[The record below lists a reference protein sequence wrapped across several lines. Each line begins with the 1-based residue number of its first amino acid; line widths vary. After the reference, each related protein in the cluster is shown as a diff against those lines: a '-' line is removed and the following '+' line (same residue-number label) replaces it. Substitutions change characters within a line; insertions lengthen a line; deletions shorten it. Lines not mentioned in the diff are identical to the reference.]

1 MIGALSMLSRTFD
14 DIAKNAM
21 GTALLS
27 LLCAVCGGAASGQTP
42 SPSDPNPKELHG
54 GIEIALRT
62 VRAIALRVSISPE
75 GDNIRILSSDQ
86 QTPSTP
92 LLRDDKPS
100 PEYIRDLAQTVQKI
114 SEKLQREFRIPPNQI
129 HLLGLSELTAQV
141 RDDLAREIRDK
152 TGRDIAFLDAT
163 SETELSVAGSIPRR
177 YLQEGKLYDN
187 RNISLMLEIGPT
199 KIRCGYQQL
208 KQTST
213 GRTEYNYATWEMPIG
228 SGLRAK
234 ITQSDG
240 PYAVPY
246 AGLMTRKKFYLTG
259 DIVWALATLLHP
271 EDQRQYMPLTVE
283 DINNFHYR
291 AMNDPEA
298 LLNPDL
304 SKITDQNAR
313 NEARK
318 GREAVKALYTP
329 KTLTAGA
336 EAMKLVATEL
346 NLVEKQLIFA
356 RNGNLARL
364 LSYVRLQIN

>member
-1 MIGALSMLSRTFD
+1 MLSRTFD
-14 DIAKNAM
+14 DVAKNAM
-21 GTALLS
+21 GVALLT
-27 LLCAVCGGAASGQTP
+27 LLCAVCGGEARCQTP
-42 SPSDPNPKELHG
+42 SQSDPNPKEMHG

-62 VRAIALRVSISPE
+62 VRAIVLRASISAE
-75 GDNIRILSSDQ
+75 GDNIKIVSSDQ
-86 QTPSTP
+86 LTPPTP
-92 LLRDDKPS
+92 LARDDKPS

-114 SEKLQREFRIPPNQI
+114 SEKLQRDFRIPPNQI
-129 HLLGLSELTAQV
+129 HLLGLSELVGQV
-141 RDDLAREIRDK
+141 RDDLAREVLVK
-152 TGRDIAFLDAT
+152 TGKEITFLDPT

-177 YLQEGKLYDN
+177 YQQEGKWYDN

-199 KIRCGYQQL
+199 KIRGGYQQL
-208 KQTST
+208 KQTSR
-213 GRTEYNYATWEMPIG
+213 GRTEYDYATWEIPIG
-228 SGLRAK
+228 AGLRAK
-234 ITQSDG
+234 LTQNDG
-240 PYAVPY
+240 IYAGPY
-246 AGLMTRKKFYLTG
+246 AGLMTRKKYYLTG
-259 DIVWALATLLHP
+259 DIVWALVTLLRP
-271 EDQRQYMPLTVE
+271 EDQRGYMPLTIE

-304 SKITDQNAR
+304 SKITDQNTR

-329 KTLTAGA
+329 KALAAGA

-364 LSYVRLQIN
+364 LSYVRLQID